1 MLKSLR
7 LVDSI
12 EHGIRCGYRA
22 VFGETQL
29 TPVFVADA
37 SEYRGG
43 FGGGKDTIYDGD
55 DRLN

>member
-12 EHGIRCGYRA
+12 EHGISTVRYRA

-29 TPVFVADA
+29 TPVFVVDA

-43 FGGGKDTIYDGD
+43 FGGGKDTGTAQP
-55 DRLN
+55 R